1 MSLQS
6 EPAAGRPT
14 FLSALRVYAERRA
27 LVMIALG
34 FSAGLPYF
42 LIFDTLSAWLRASE
56 ISLEVIGFFSLV
68 TLVTS
73 FKFLWAPFVD
83 RGRIPVLTS
92 LLGHRRSWMLVCQA
106 LIMLGLWLMAA
117 SDPARSLGTIA
128 AFAVLVGLAS
138 ATQDIAID
146 AWRIEAAE
154 VSRQGAMAAAYQWGY
169 RVAIIT
175 AGAVPLL
182 LADIYGWNLGYAV
195 MAVLM
200 GVGIAAVLAAPREQR
215 HAIRAIETGDIPDAP
230 RRNALEWIARLAILG
245 LGALV
250 LGSGLAANAGVFANV
265 LRGIGAAGAADAVL
279 AAWASDAAV
288 VVQLAAVALGFGL
301 IALVALPLPGARTR
315 PGVYLSS
322 ALIDPLRDFFS
333 RYQSA
338 AGLILAL
345 ICLYR
350 IPDFVLNIMNP
361 FYLDLGYTLTEIAE
375 VRKIFGVLMTMF
387 GVFAGGLAVARYGLL
402 RAMVIGA
409 FAGPASNL
417 LFIWLALQDHSLIAL
432 FAAIGLDNV
441 AGGFAGTC
449 LIAYMSSLTSAGF
462 TATQY
467 ALFSSLYAIP
477 GRLIASQSGRIVEGA
492 ARLADSGGMLAGV
505 RGFFATYAPDNFA
518 TAVERSGVSPAALG
532 TGYVVFFAYSAL
544 IGVFALVLSFLVLR
558 RQEEDVPVAGAADAA
573 PRPAH

>member
-1 MSLQS
+1 MSTQP
-6 EPAAGRPT
+6 EPARRS
-14 FLSALRVYAERRA
+14 FISALRVYTERRA

-34 FSAGLPYF
+34 FAAALPYF
-42 LIFDTLSAWLRASE
+42 LIFDTLSAWLRASK
-56 ISLEVIGFFSLV
+56 ISLEVVGFFSLV
-68 TLVTS
+68 TLVSS

-83 RGRIPVLTS
+83 RGPIPILTN
-92 LLGHRRSWMLVCQA
+92 LLGHRRSWMLVCQVV
-106 LIMLGLWLMAA
+106 IMLGLWLMAA
-117 SDPARSLGTIA
+117 SDPTRSLGVIA
-128 AFAVLVGLAS
+128 AFAVLVGFAS

-154 VSRQGAMAAAYQWGY
+154 TLKQGAMAAAYQWGY
-169 RVAIIT
+169 RIGIIM
-175 AGAVPLL
+175 AGAIPLL
-182 LADIYGWNLGYAV
+182 LADSYGWNVSYAV

-200 GVGIAAVLAAPREQR
+200 VIGVVAVLAAPREHQ
-215 HAIRAIETGDIPDAP
+215 HAIRPIETAGIAP
-230 RRNALEWIARLAILG
+230 APAREAVEWVIRLALLG
-245 LGALV
+245 FAALV

-265 LRGIGAAGAADAVL
+265 LRSLGASGAADAVV
-279 AAWASDAAV
+279 AAWASDAKVFVQVGAV
-288 VVQLAAVALGFGL
+288 IVGL
-301 IALVALPLPGARTR
+301 TLIGVVALPLPGARTR

-322 ALIDPLRDFFS
+322 ALVDPLRDFFS
-333 RYQSA
+333 RYSA
-338 AGLILAL
+338 AAGMILAL

-350 IPDFVLNIMNP
+350 IPDFVLVIMNP

-375 VRKIFGVLMTMF
+375 VRKIFGVFMTMF

-409 FAGPASNL
+409 FMGPLSNL
-417 LFIWLALQDHSLIAL
+417 LFIWLALQNHSLMAL

-492 ARLADSGGMLAGV
+492 ARAADAGGMLAGM
-505 RGFFATYAPDNFA
+505 RNLIATYAPSNFA
-518 TAVERSGVSPAALG
+518 TAVERSGVSPASLG
-532 TGYVVFFAYSAL
+532 TGYVVFFMYSAL
-544 IGVFALVLSFLVLR
+544 IGVFAIVLSIVVLR
-558 RQEEDVPVAGAADAA
+558 RQEDAA
-573 PRPAH
+573 TLPDAATAAVKPAH

>member
-1 MSLQS
+1 MNVQS
-6 EPAAGRPT
+6 RSAAGGHS
-14 FLSALRVYAERRA
+14 FISALRVYTERRA

-42 LIFDTLSAWLRASE
+42 LIFDTLSAWLRASK

-83 RGRIPVLTS
+83 RRRIPFLTA
-92 LLGHRRSWMLVCQA
+92 LVGHRRSWMLVCQL

-117 SDPARSLGTIA
+117 SNPTRSLGIIA
-128 AFAVLVGLAS
+128 AFAVLVGLSS

-169 RVAIIT
+169 RLAIIT

-182 LADIYGWNLGYAV
+182 LADAYGWNVSYAV
-195 MAVLM
+195 MAILM
-200 GVGIAAVLAAPREQR
+200 TIGIVAVLAAPREEQR
-215 HAIRAIETGDIPDAP
+215 AIRSIETGDIRPAP
-230 RRNALEWIARLAILG
+230 AREAVEWVGRLAALG
-245 LGALV
+245 LAALV
-250 LGSGLAANAGVFANV
+250 LGSGLTANATVLANV
-265 LRGIGAAGAADAVL
+265 FKALGAAGAADVIL
-279 AAWASDAAV
+279 AAWKSDVAV
-288 VVQLAAVALGFGL
+288 FVQFGAVIVGLGL
-301 IALVALPLPGARTR
+301 IAVVTLPLPGARTR
-315 PGVYLSS
+315 PGTYLSS
-322 ALIDPLRDFFS
+322 ALVDPLRDFFS
-333 RYQSA
+333 RYRSA
-338 AGLILAL
+338 TGLILAL

-375 VRKIFGVLMTMF
+375 VRKIFGVFMTMF

-409 FAGPASNL
+409 FAGPVSNL

-441 AGGFAGTC
+441 AGGIAGTC
-449 LIAYMSSLTSAGF
+449 LIAYMSSLTSEGF

-477 GRLIASQSGRIVEGA
+477 GRLLASQSGRIVEGA
-492 ARLADSGGMLAGV
+492 AHAADTGGMLAGV
-505 RGFFATYAPDNFA
+505 RNLFAAYAPGNFA
-518 TAVERSGVSPAALG
+518 MAVERSGVSPAALG
-532 TGYVVFFAYSAL
+532 TGYVIFFTYSAL
-544 IGVFALVLSFLVLR
+544 IGVFALVLSIAVLR
-558 RQEEDVPVAGAADAA
+558 RQQDDVQVPGMVRGAVK
-573 PRPAH
+573 PAH